1 MSEDQRDTGMPATP
15 EEAEAA
21 LLTHGCMQCKARQP
35 YTISTLSNKN
45 TLWRCAVCNYV
56 VNLIP
61 GNYSAALGE
70 ASGEVPT

>member
-1 MSEDQRDTGMPATP
+1 MSERQED
-15 EEAEAA
+15 AA
-21 LLTHGCMQCKARQP
+21 SEPPTHGCMQCKAQQP
-35 YTISTLSNKN
+35 YTISILSNKN
-45 TLWRCAVCNYV
+45 TMWRCAVCNYV